1 MFCHPRRLLRRGL
14 EFHACN
20 SSFDGVSSDH
30 RIVTAKVRLS
40 LRKNA
45 TRKATTK
52 HYDWALLNNRDIRDK
67 YALELRNRFEALQEK
82 AEKGTPNDEYENFVE
97 AHLEA
102 AAKCIPT
109 KPKTKYRAPWETPAV
124 REKRALVKTASK
136 SYQKNPTNTNARK
149 LEKAQHQLTGIY
161 LKEQAEYI
169 QNQIDKIRDSVEDRQ
184 SRIAWQTINEVSRRK
199 STAKAKLKAASQQER
214 VKLWEQHFKNLLGNP
229 PEITDEPITRIIS
242 KQLDVKLGPFTK
254 EELDSVLRRIKN
266 RKAAGLDEIPPEV
279 WKTRQFDDI
288 LLRQCNAVYSQNRIE
303 RWTKGCILPFPKKGD
318 FGLAKNYRGITLTSI
333 AAKIYNALLRNRI
346 EPKIDN
352 ILRKNQNGFRRN
364 RSTTSQILT
373 IRRILEGVRAKNLQ
387 ATLLFVDFTKAFDS
401 IHRGKMEQILLAYG
415 LPKETV
421 AAIMI
426 LYRNTKVKVR
436 SPDGDTEYFDIVA
449 GVLQGDTLAPY
460 LFIICLGY
468 VLRTSIDKIREN
480 GFELTKRR
488 SKRYRAKTITDADYA
503 DDLAL
508 LANTPNQAET
518 LLHSLERAA
527 AGIGLHVNAN
537 KTEYMCY
544 NQTGNI
550 ATLDGASLKLV
561 DKFTYLGSSVS
572 STEKDIDT
580 RLTKAWTA
588 IDRLSIIWKS
598 DLTDKMKRS
607 FFQAAVV
614 SILLY
619 GCTTWTLT
627 KRLERKLDGNY
638 TRMLRAVLNK
648 SWRQHPTRLQ
658 LYGHLPPITKT
669 IQVRQTR
676 HAGHCWRSK
685 DELISDVLL
694 WTPTYGCA
702 KVGRPARTYIQQ
714 LCEDTGCNPEDLPEA
729 MNDREKWR
737 DRVRDIR
744 AGGATWWWWWWLS
757 MKVPIRK
764 KSWNL

>member
-1 MFCHPRRLLRRGL
+1 ML
-14 EFHACN
+14 
-20 SSFDGVSSDH
+20 
-30 RIVTAKVRLS
+30 
-40 LRKNA
+40 
-45 TRKATTK
+45 
-52 HYDWALLNNRDIRDK
+52 
-67 YALELRNRFEALQEK
+67 
-82 AEKGTPNDEYENFVE
+82 
-97 AHLEA
+97 
-102 AAKCIPT
+102 
-109 KPKTKYRAPWETPAV
+109 AV
-124 REKRALVKTASK
+124 RERRALVKAASK
-136 SYQKNPTNTNARK
+136 SYRKNPTNTNARK

-214 VKLWEQHFKNLLGNP
+214 VKMWEQHFKNLLGNP

-266 RKAAGLDEIPPEV
+266 RKYAGLDEIPPEV

-288 LLRQCNAVYSQNRIE
+288 LLRQCNAVYSQNSIE
-303 RWTKGCILPFPKKGD
+303 RWTKGFILPFPKKGD
-318 FGLAKNYRGITLTSI
+318 LRLAKNYRGITLISI

-364 RSTTSQILT
+364 TSTTSQILT

-387 ATLLFVDFTKAFDS
+387 ATLLFVDFTKASDS

-460 LFIICLGY
+460 LFIICLDY

-488 SKRYRAKTITDADYA
+488 SKRYPAKTITDADYA

-537 KTEYMCY
+537 KTEYVLQPNGQHCH
-544 NQTGNI
+544 TRR
-550 ATLDGASLKLV
+550 SLSE
-561 DKFTYLGSSVS
+561 TS
-572 STEKDIDT
+572 
-580 RLTKAWTA
+580 
-588 IDRLSIIWKS
+588 
-598 DLTDKMKRS
+598 
-607 FFQAAVV
+607 
-614 SILLY
+614 
-619 GCTTWTLT
+619 
-627 KRLERKLDGNY
+627 
-638 TRMLRAVLNK
+638 
-648 SWRQHPTRLQ
+648 RQI
-658 LYGHLPPITKT
+658 HLP
-669 IQVRQTR
+669 
-676 HAGHCWRSK
+676 
-685 DELISDVLL
+685 
-694 WTPTYGCA
+694 
-702 KVGRPARTYIQQ
+702 
-714 LCEDTGCNPEDLPEA
+714 
-729 MNDREKWR
+729 
-737 DRVRDIR
+737 
-744 AGGATWWWWWWLS
+744 
-757 MKVPIRK
+757 RK
-764 KSWNL
+764 